1 MKFLSSFVLFLPLAL
16 PLAASDPA
24 GHLYT
29 HGIKLAER
37 GKFQS
42 ARAALEMLIQT
53 YPESPLAAEAKD
65 EIDASLLLEEG
76 QQRLKSGHGETAR
89 VALHTLISVYPESSL
104 VKQAKQTM
112 RKAEAT
118 IPTVRYIRFENFPSV
133 SPAEIQQRFDQREV
147 GLEMQKPYDPRD
159 VEEARQVLSELL
171 ARQVEVK
178 TRVTS
183 RGIDIT
189 FIAADASAEPAER

>member
-1 MKFLSSFVLFLPLAL
+1 MKLLLSLFGLLSAAL
-16 PLAASDPA
+16 PLAAADPA
-24 GHLYT
+24 VHLYS

-37 GKFQS
+37 GKFAS

-53 YPESPLAAEAKD
+53 YPESPLVAEAKN

-76 QQRLKSGHGETAR
+76 RERLKTGRGDTAQ

-112 RKAEAT
+112 RKAEAA
-118 IPTVRYIRFENFPSV
+118 IPTVRSIRFESFPSV
-133 SPAEIQQRFDQREV
+133 SPAEIQQSFDQREI
-147 GLEMQKPYDPRD
+147 GLAMQKPYDPRD
-159 VEEARQVLSELL
+159 VEEACKVLTELL
-171 ARQVEVK
+171 GTPVEAR

-183 RGIDIT
+183 RSVDVT
-189 FIAADASAEPAER
+189 FIAEKN